1 MAGTVMTHPDGSTTT
16 ANNPRAVKAWQKRG
30 YVVGKTIPKKK
41 EAFSTEVSSDVYK
54 PGYDVQD
61 FKKISFKDYQ
71 NIKNSANKPSQGF
84 IGNIFGQ
91 GQRLRD
97 DVDYIEKNQMVRFNP
112 ETDPAFINNMI
123 EAQGNTHP
131 DTAKKYQF
139 DANGVA
145 LGDKGTEGN
154 RGVQVIDD
162 GFGGTMAVNM
172 DGIDRVVVNPSF
184 SGGQTASPVVRK
196 QVVPQEVPPVF
207 LPKGLTPKTVPEKS
221 TYGFH
226 KQDGQNFLTQ
236 NENDPYWNDRIKGT
250 GDGFSHAEL
259 KNKPK
264 QEVDTQAIKNWLSS
278 MFG

>member
-16 ANNPRAVKAWQKRG
+16 ANNPRAIRAMQKQG
-30 YVVGKTIPKKK
+30 YVVGKTAPKKK

-97 DVDYIEKNQMVRFNP
+97 DVDYIEKNNMIIP
-112 ETDPAFINNMI
+112 ETPVTKAAVFNN
-123 EAQGNTHP
+123 EAN
-131 DTAKKYQF
+131 
-139 DANGVA
+139 
-145 LGDKGTEGN
+145 N
-154 RGVQVIDD
+154 RAIVKQMNDLD
-162 GFGGTMAVNM
+162 GFIQRQMRNNSTSGKTEQFGQN
-172 DGIDRVVVNPSF
+172 DGRIVKTD
-184 SGGQTASPVVRK
+184 PVS
-196 QVVPQEVPPVF
+196 F

-226 KQDGQNFLTQ
+226 NAPFTRKDGTTGKQTFKTQ
-236 NENDPYWNDRIKGT
+236 NEKDPYWDDYVKGT